1 VAESSQHTTPSPN
14 PPAGSA
20 TALFLDRD
28 GVLIEEVEY
37 LARPEQVRLIS
48 GAAAAVRRAN
58 DAGLKVVVV
67 SNQSGVARGRFPEAV
82 LPEVHRVISAKL
94 LEEAGAVIDAFYY
107 CPHHPTEGLGS
118 FRIDCECRKPKPGML
133 LAAAN
138 ELIIDLSKSWM
149 VGDRLTDLRAGAA
162 AGCRTILVQTGYG
175 RATGITGSDASLN
188 LEAVVPSIAE
198 AVARIGV

>member
-1 VAESSQHTTPSPN
+1 MAESSQHTTPSPN

-198 AVARIGV
+198 AVAWIGV

>member
-1 VAESSQHTTPSPN
+1 MAESSQHTTPSPN